1 MLQQTLPMEGLDVT
15 ITTTMQV
22 MGVVVALAL
31 QFVKAFAGRW
41 PSLTDEMK
49 KPLWPLLSIALTA
62 LCFWLGKVED
72 PFVSAVVVGLAA
84 CGGYDLFA
92 GASRAGNGPKPT
104 PVTPMLAV
112 CALVLFAPGCQ
123 VFQANPRAEL
133 LAAEKTFSATVDSLT
148 ALQRAG
154 QLTAQETAQIT
165 ILVHQGKQHLDQ
177 WHAAV
182 LAGQVRPDVIES
194 FQVVLDALI
203 QHQAQKE

>member
-1 MLQQTLPMEGLDVT
+1 MLEETLPMEGLDVT

-62 LCFWLGKVED
+62 VCFWLGKVDD

-112 CALVLFAPGCQ
+112 CALLLFAPGCQ
-123 VFQANPRAEL
+123 LFQTSPRAEL
-133 LAAEKTFSATVDSLT
+133 VAAEKTFSATVDSLT
-148 ALQRAG
+148 ALQQAG
-154 QLTAQETAQIT
+154 KFSVQETGQIT
-165 ILVHQGKQHLDQ
+165 ILVHEGKQYLDQ

-182 LAGQVRPDVIES
+182 LAGQSRPDVIQS
-194 FQVVLDALI
+194 FRVVLDALI
-203 QHQAQKE
+203 EHQREKE